1 MKKSVIFIFVMM
13 NFLNLKAQSQLF
25 EGTVKYAHYLEI
37 TDTTMKKQDMALS
50 LYFGSASIL
59 YIKQGHYHWKFADC
73 SQESQTYIPTTNTI
87 YDKFVKNDTLYTSN
101 AGIANETI
109 IQEEVKDS
117 KTVVLGEKCK
127 VMIVKSKF
135 PKSGDKRIRLYYF
148 GKKHTLHPDFYQK
161 YKMNGNDKIFAKI
174 GTVPL
179 RFTVIYP
186 SFKIT
191 YIATEIKRTTV
202 DLKLFDV
209 QGKKVKPLPTQK

>member
-1 MKKSVIFIFVMM
+1 MKKLIILTVFYLS
-13 NFLNLKAQSQLF
+13 FLTLQAQNQPF

-37 TDTTMKKQDMALS
+37 TDSTMKKQDMALS

-87 YDKFVKNDTLYTSN
+87 YDKFLKNDTLYTTN
-101 AGIANETI
+101 AGVSNETI
-109 IQEEVKDS
+109 AQEEVKES

-135 PKSGDKRIRLYYF
+135 SSGDKRIRLYYF
-148 GKKHTLHPDFYQK
+148 GKKYTLHPDFYQK
-161 YKMNGNDKIFAKI
+161 YKMNANDKIFAKM
-174 GTVPL
+174 GSVPL
-179 RFTVIYP
+179 RFTVVYP

-191 YIATEIKRTTV
+191 YQAMEIKRTAV
-202 DLKLFDV
+202 DIKLFDV
-209 QGKKVKPLPTQK
+209 KGKKTKPLPTQK

>member
-1 MKKSVIFIFVMM
+1 MKKFIVFTFIFLG
-13 NFLNLKAQSQLF
+13 FLRLQAQNQLF
-25 EGTVKYAHYLEI
+25 EGTVKYTHYLEI

-87 YDKFVKNDTLYTSN
+87 YDKFVKNDTLYTTN

-109 IQEEVKDS
+109 AQEEVKDS

-135 PKSGDKRIRLYYF
+135 PSSGDKRIRLYYF
-148 GKKHTLHPDFYQK
+148 GKKYTLHPDFYQK
-161 YKMNGNDKIFAKI
+161 YKMNANDKIFAKM
-174 GTVPL
+174 GTIPL
-179 RFTVIYP
+179 RFTVVYP

-191 YIATEIKRTTV
+191 YVAAEIKRTTV

-209 QGKKVKPLPTQK
+209 KGKKTKPLPTQK